1 LRFGTSSAISPCVV
15 ARLTKSAEAI
25 PWRGNEIAMHLSGA
39 CNGERG
45 EAQDDKD
52 GICRASLALDR
63 SGPRGCLKSALV
75 GEGLVPSQFAGA
87 YKGLPYGSFR
97 HVNRLLIN
105 VLQVFLHIN

>member
-1 LRFGTSSAISPCVV
+1 VRLPRFARNDKKGKVLAMIKKGTQNDEK
-15 ARLTKSAEAI
+15 R
-25 PWRGNEIAMHLSGA
+25 R
-39 CNGERG
+39 
-45 EAQDDKD
+45 AQNNKE